1 MKHDWYAA
9 MVERHRDGLRRSEI
23 LTEHVPALSWYD
35 FFEELSLYATYAEA
49 TSGPKQKIRN
59 IYMEELSPTSGEVY
73 NVPGLGTNWGQRL
86 SLDIAPESLADGL
99 GNLPQYSWAVCFQFT
114 LDKPYVSKDEIP
126 FYVID
131 NPVRKDKVFKLP
143 MVAPTTWKGN
153 LRAAL
158 RQEKEITTETAER
171 EHKSLVRL
179 FGNVKGEEDQG
190 KFRAGRLRFFPTF
203 FDDIGLEVINPHSRE
218 SGAGEQ
224 PIYLECVPRGAGGT
238 FTLFYVP
245 FDLLDKPKREAQQQ
259 LASDLKMALNS
270 VWAMM
275 RKYGFGAKTASGFGI
290 AKRRFHEGTLSIKLG
305 SQTMPFSISS
315 FRELTALASALA
327 ERIQPGGAQ

>member
-1 MKHDWYAA
+1 
-9 MVERHRDGLRRSEI
+9 
-23 LTEHVPALSWYD
+23 
-35 FFEELSLYATYAEA
+35 
-49 TSGPKQKIRN
+49 
-59 IYMEELSPTSGEVY
+59 
-73 NVPGLGTNWGQRL
+73 
-86 SLDIAPESLADGL
+86 
-99 GNLPQYSWAVCFQFT
+99 
-114 LDKPYVSKDEIP
+114 
-126 FYVID
+126 
-131 NPVRKDKVFKLP
+131 